1 MTHLAFEQLTTPGQA
16 TDAVTADHLRTCT
29 QCRQQ
34 AAAWAGVAVASRTAA
49 AEMTGPVRVPSFDVL
64 LGGVLPVRQPAQ
76 PVPVVRPSFGT
87 SWRLAGALV
96 AAQWR
101 LIPRSLLPLTAAGL
115 GAAVAIAAATRVPE
129 TANRLFASVVTLV
142 ILLSVTVACSRR
154 SDPRME
160 LPFTLPVS
168 PSAVFGARLVLA
180 LLSSLAM
187 AVAASIGAA
196 AAGAGTGMAGVVSG
210 WLGQALLASAAA
222 VAVTVWRSAAWGAV
236 TGAAMWL
243 TGSVLTLPG
252 SVLAERLQPV
262 VSQIWGTTP
271 WTLAASV
278 ALIGVALRAMKFPE
292 LDSAES

>member
-1 MTHLAFEQLTTPGQA
+1 MAGQA
-16 TDAVTADHLRTCT
+16 SDAAAAAHLSECA

-34 AAAWAGVAVASRTAA
+34 ASAWTKLATATRVAAD
-49 AEMTGPVRVPSFDVL
+49 EMTGPVAVPGFDAL
-64 LGGVLPVRQPAQ
+64 LGGMLPARPAAQ
-76 PVPVVRPSFGT
+76 PVPVVRPGFGT
-87 SWRLAGALV
+87 SWRLAGSLV

-101 LIPRSLLPLTAAGL
+101 LVPRSLLPLTAAGL
-115 GAAVAIAAATRVPE
+115 AAAVAVAAATRVPE

-180 LLSSLAM
+180 LLSSLTM
-187 AVAASIGAA
+187 ALAASAGAA
-196 AAGAGTGMAGVVSG
+196 AAGAGAGMAAIVSG

-236 TGAAMWL
+236 TGAALWL
-243 TGSVLTLPG
+243 TGSVLTMPG
-252 SVLAERLQPV
+252 GVLAERLQPV

-271 WTLAASV
+271 WTLVASA
-278 ALIGVALRAMKFPE
+278 ALIAVALRAMKSPQLE
-292 LDSAES
+292 PSVA